1 MFGVLGWMIMIVE
14 SLIAAPVWAASHV
27 IPEGEG
33 FAGNAAR
40 QGWMLLLNILFRP
53 ILLVLGLF
61 FSMLMM
67 YFISQLAL
75 SGYTMYHSSVA
86 LSVGTTTGF
95 FAFVFGN
102 IILIGLIVA
111 LSHKSHEMIYETAD
125 NVMRWVGSN
134 TKPLGEAQGEATV
147 SRTYAGAAGYV
158 GQGTNAAMAKGGGGG
173 AGGTK
178 PKGGDEDDADKKGKG
193 EDATPAGG
201 SEAGGRSGSPDAAS
215 PGAAVKGNV
224 DSGKSSGVNGGGSQ
238 GGSGGEANGASESG
252 GRKGKEEL

>member
-1 MFGVLGWMIMIVE
+1 MIVE

-134 TKPLGEAQGEATV
+134 TKPLGEAQGESTV

-173 AGGTK
+173 AGTPK
-178 PKGGDEDDADKKGKG
+178 PKDGKEDGETSPKG
-193 EDATPAGG
+193 EAVAGG
-201 SEAGGRSGSPDAAS
+201 SEAGGRSGGPDAAS

-252 GRKGKEEL
+252 GRETPKRSED

>member
-111 LSHKSHEMIYETAD
+111 LSHKSHELTAPP
-125 NVMRWVGSN
+125 R
-134 TKPLGEAQGEATV
+134 E
-147 SRTYAGAAGYV
+147 R
-158 GQGTNAAMAKGGGGG
+158 GG
-173 AGGTK
+173 AVK
-178 PKGGDEDDADKKGKG
+178 VHLQQFCVAILFFC
-193 EDATPAGG
+193 
-201 SEAGGRSGSPDAAS
+201 RSRYGLSLQ
-215 PGAAVKGNV
+215 
-224 DSGKSSGVNGGGSQ
+224 SSMFTTIDWH
-238 GGSGGEANGASESG
+238 ESG
-252 GRKGKEEL
+252 

>member
-134 TKPLGEAQGEATV
+134 TKPLGEAQGESTV

-158 GQGTNAAMAKGGGGG
+158 GQGTNAAMAKGS
-173 AGGTK
+173 GTATPK
-178 PKGGDEDDADKKGKG
+178 PKGGGEDDAGDKGKG

-201 SEAGGRSGSPDAAS
+201 SEAGGRSGGD
-215 PGAAVKGNV
+215 
-224 DSGKSSGVNGGGSQ
+224 
-238 GGSGGEANGASESG
+238 ANGASESG
-252 GRKGKEEL
+252 GREKGDMS

>member
-1 MFGVLGWMIMIVE
+1 MIVE

-53 ILLVLGLF
+53 ILLILGLF

-67 YFISQLAL
+67 YFIAQLAL

-86 LSVGTTTGF
+86 LSAGTMGGF

-102 IILIGLIVA
+102 IILVGLVVA

-134 TKPLGEAQGEATV
+134 TKPLGEAQGEASV

-158 GQGTNAAMAKGGGGG
+158 GQGANATIAKGGGGG
-173 AGGTK
+173 AGAPK
-178 PKGGDEDDADKKGKG
+178 PKGGDEDDPAKKDKGADT
-193 EDATPAGG
+193 TPAGG
-201 SEAGGRSGSPDAAS
+201 SEAGGRSEP
-215 PGAAVKGNV
+215 
-224 DSGKSSGVNGGGSQ
+224 
-238 GGSGGEANGASESG
+238 SGGEANGASESG
-252 GRKGKEEL
+252 GRETPKRSED

>member
-1 MFGVLGWMIMIVE
+1 MIVE

-147 SRTYAGAAGYV
+147 SRTYAS
-158 GQGTNAAMAKGGGGG
+158 
-173 AGGTK
+173 
-178 PKGGDEDDADKKGKG
+178 
-193 EDATPAGG
+193 PA
-201 SEAGGRSGSPDAAS
+201 
-215 PGAAVKGNV
+215 
-224 DSGKSSGVNGGGSQ
+224 
-238 GGSGGEANGASESG
+238 
-252 GRKGKEEL
+252 